1 VAIDP
6 SDILLTG
13 RVAVVTGGGA
23 GIGRGIAEGMAA
35 FGASVAIWERD
46 PDTCAATAERVGAL
60 GIVTDVR
67 DSAQVDTALQRTVAE
82 LGEVSILVNNAGGVF
97 HSPLLD
103 TTENGWDAL
112 YKSNLRHV
120 MLCTQRVARR
130 LVDAGMPGSVIS
142 VTSIEG
148 VRAAPGY
155 AAYAAAK
162 AGVIN
167 YTQTAA
173 LELAPHNIRVNAL
186 APDLT
191 LTEGLM
197 AMSGG
202 TLQADAAPYIPM
214 NRPGH
219 VDEMAAAAV
228 FLASEM
234 SSYITGQTIHVDGGT
249 HAASGWYHNPRTGD
263 YQLGPE
269 RRV

>member
-13 RVAVVTGGGA
+13 RIAIVTGGGA
-23 GIGRGIAEGMAA
+23 GIGRGIAEGLTK
-35 FGASVAIWERD
+35 FGAKVAIWERD
-46 PDTCAATAERVGAL
+46 ADTCASAAESIGAL
-60 GIVTDVR
+60 GLVVDVR
-67 DSAQVDTALQRTVAE
+67 DSGQVDAALQRTVDE

-97 HSPLLD
+97 KSALLD

-120 MLCTQRVARR
+120 LLCTQRVTRR
-130 LVDAGMPGSVIS
+130 LVAAGQRGSVIN

-148 VRAAPGY
+148 ARAAPGY

-167 YTQTAA
+167 YTKTAA
-173 LELAPHNIRVNAL
+173 LELATHHIRVNAL

-191 LTEGLM
+191 LTEGIIAL
-197 AMSGG
+197 SGG
-202 TLQADAAPYIPM
+202 DMADRDAPGIPM

-228 FLASEM
+228 FLASDM
-234 SSYITGQTIHVDGGT
+234 SSYITGQTIGVDGGT
-249 HAASGWYHNPRTGD
+249 QAASGWYHHPQTGE
-263 YQLGPE
+263 YQLGPG
-269 RRV
+269 